1 MSSVTQAYRHLK
13 VVAALVGIVA
23 LLAAAACGSDPEPTP
38 VPIPT
43 PTPLSMEQLS
53 EMMQKAVAA
62 ATTPGMDARE
72 IQKMVEEAV
81 KAGPGV
87 TKEDLEAAISSRM
100 GDQMTTDDVKRVVDA
115 AIAAMPLPAA
125 PEPIDPAAIQSLVE
139 SAVSN
144 AVGQDEGISEERMQE
159 LVQAAVAAA
168 TKDVPTRGE
177 LAAEVTKSLESAGEG
192 QLTADQVQSIVDAAV
207 SAAVDVAEDAAE
219 EARKAAA
226 AAGDVA
232 RAAGVLS
239 GTIEIDGS
247 STVFPVSEAVAEEF
261 HKLHP
266 RVNVN
271 VGISGTGGGFKR
283 FTVGETDISDASRP
297 IKQSEASAA
306 ADNGITY
313 LELLVGTDGLSVVV
327 NPENDFA
334 QCLTVEELKKVW
346 EPGSTINNWSQV
358 RSGFPDRPL
367 RLYGADT
374 DSGTFDYFTEE
385 IVGEAQASRSD
396 YTASADDNVLVQGI
410 GGDRNAL
417 GYFGYAYYAENQD
430 KLKLVAIDTGDG
442 CVTPTASTI
451 ESGAYK
457 PLSRPLFIY
466 VNRASLDK
474 PEVRAFVEYYLEH
487 AETLVREVG
496 YVPLKAQA
504 YRVSRSMVESVL
516 ANLSGTIEID
526 GSSTVYP
533 VSEAVAEEF
542 HKLHPNVN
550 VNVGISG
557 TGGGFKR
564 FTVGET
570 DISDASR
577 PIKESEAGAAASN
590 RIRYIELLVGTDG
603 LSVVVNPENDFAQC
617 LTVDE
622 LKKVWEPGSTIN
634 NWSQVRSGFPDRP
647 LRLYGADTD
656 SGTFDYFTEE
666 IVGEAQASRSDY
678 TASADDN
685 VLVQGIGGDRNAL
698 GYFGYAYY
706 AENEDK
712 LKLVAID
719 AGSGCVTPTAD
730 TIEGGQYKPLSRPL
744 FIYVNRASMDKPE
757 VKAFVEFY
765 MTKAQQL
772 VREVGYVP
780 LADSAYS
787 AGLTLVELSLA
798 NLSGTIEIDGSS
810 TVFPVSEAV
819 AEEFHKL
826 QLRESTSTWASLAQ
840 AADSSASRRARPTS
854 PTPPGPSRPPRLR
867 LLRTT
872 ASTTSSCWWARTA
885 CRWWSSPQNDFA
897 QCLTVD
903 ELKKVWEPG
912 STINNWSQ
920 VRSGFPD
927 RPLRLYGADT
937 DSGTFDYFTEEIVGE
952 AQASRSD
959 YTASADDNVL
969 VQGIGGDRNAL
980 GYFGYAYY
988 AENQDK
994 LKLIA
999 IDAGEGCVTPTAT
1012 R

>member
-1 MSSVTQAYRHLK
+1 MSSVTRAYRHLK
-13 VVAALVGIVA
+13 VVAALIGIVA
-23 LLAAAACGSDPEPTP
+23 LLAAAACGSDAEPTP

-53 EMMQKAVAA
+53 RMMQVAVAA
-62 ATTPGMDARE
+62 VTVPGLDASE
-72 IQKMVEEAV
+72 VQKMVEEAV
-81 KAGPGV
+81 QAGPSV
-87 TKEDLEAAISSRM
+87 TKEDLEAAISARM
-100 GDQMTTDDVKRVVDA
+100 GDQMTADDVKRVVDA
-115 AIAAMPLPAA
+115 AIGAMPLPAA
-125 PEPIDPAAIQSLVE
+125 PEPIDPAAIQSMVQQ
-139 SAVSN
+139 AVTS
-144 AVGQDEGISEERMQE
+144 AVGQDDGISEDRMKE

-168 TKDVPTRGE
+168 TSDVPTRGE
-177 LAAEVTKSLESAGEG
+177 LAAEVTRSLESAGEG
-192 QLTADQVQSIVDAAV
+192 QLTANQVQSIVDAAV
-207 SAAVDVAEDAAE
+207 GAAVDVAEAAAE
-219 EARKAAA
+219 EARKAAV
-226 AAGDVA
+226 AAGDVV

-297 IKQSEASAA
+297 IKATEAA
-306 ADNGITY
+306 AATNNGIDY
-313 LELLVGTDGLSVVV
+313 IELLVGTDGLSVVV
-327 NPENDFA
+327 NPQNDFA
-334 QCLTVEELKKVW
+334 QCLTVEELKRVW

-430 KLKLVAIDTGDG
+430 KVKLVAVDAGDG

-451 ESGAYK
+451 ESG
-457 PLSRPLFIY
+457 
-466 VNRASLDK
+466 
-474 PEVRAFVEYYLEH
+474 
-487 AETLVREVG
+487 
-496 YVPLKAQA
+496 
-504 YRVSRSMVESVL
+504 
-516 ANLSGTIEID
+516 
-526 GSSTVYP
+526 
-533 VSEAVAEEF
+533 
-542 HKLHPNVN
+542 
-550 VNVGISG
+550 
-557 TGGGFKR
+557 
-564 FTVGET
+564 
-570 DISDASR
+570 
-577 PIKESEAGAAASN
+577 
-590 RIRYIELLVGTDG
+590 
-603 LSVVVNPENDFAQC
+603 
-617 LTVDE
+617 
-622 LKKVWEPGSTIN
+622 
-634 NWSQVRSGFPDRP
+634 
-647 LRLYGADTD
+647 
-656 SGTFDYFTEE
+656 
-666 IVGEAQASRSDY
+666 
-678 TASADDN
+678 
-685 VLVQGIGGDRNAL
+685 
-698 GYFGYAYY
+698 
-706 AENEDK
+706 
-712 LKLVAID
+712 
-719 AGSGCVTPTAD
+719 
-730 TIEGGQYKPLSRPL
+730 QYKPLSRPL
-744 FIYVNRASMDKPE
+744 FIYVSKESLDKPE

-826 QLRESTSTWASLAQ
+826 HPRVNVNVGISGTGGGFKRFTVGETDIS
-840 AADSSASRRARPTS
+840 DASRPIKATEAAAA
-854 PTPPGPSRPPRLR
+854 TNNGIDYIE
-867 LLRTT
+867 LLVGTDGL
-872 ASTTSSCWWARTA
+872 SVVVN
-885 CRWWSSPQNDFA
+885 PQNDFA
-897 QCLTVD
+897 QCLTVE
-903 ELKKVWEPG
+903 ELKRVWEPG

-994 LKLIA
+994 VKLVA
-999 IDAGEGCVTPTAT
+999 VDAGDGCVTPTAST
-1012 R
+1012 IESGQYKPLSRPLFIYVSKESLDKPEVKAFVEFYMISGRSLVREVGYVSLADSAYEEGLAEVQAAAAR